1 MIIDRIL
8 YKGDKFK
15 YGKKYYNHVIS
26 MVEKYLEPLLL
37 YHVRKSLYYVIIG
50 KYKVFTKKHTWKHLK
65 AIRIEIKPNSDY
77 SKWWNND
84 GDLTA
89 YNSPIIELVPS
100 QGLFFVFFGQEV
112 IIIQGDRSVRLSV
125 YKGEYRTFL
134 SHIIAKAVDLKV
146 NHRGKITKEYEET
159 VHNSGMLTLKELM
172 DLFNTN
178 ITTDKIDAL
187 AIQSYPRVMYQW

>member
-15 YGKKYYNHVIS
+15 YGKEYYGHIVS

-37 YHVRKSLYYVIIG
+37 YHVRKSLYYVTIG
-50 KYKVFTKKHTWKHLK
+50 KYKIFTKKHTWNHLK
-65 AIRIEIKPNSDY
+65 AIRIEIKPHSDY
-77 SKWWNND
+77 SKWRNND

-125 YKGEYRTFL
+125 YRGEYRTFL
-134 SHIIAKAVDLKV
+134 SHIIAKAEDLKV
-146 NHRGKITKEYEET
+146 HHRGKITKEYEET

-178 ITTDKIDAL
+178 ITTDKICAV
-187 AIQSYPRVMYQW
+187 APTSYPW

>member
-15 YGKKYYNHVIS
+15 YGKKYYTHIVS

-50 KYKVFTKKHTWKHLK
+50 KYKVFTKKHTWNHLK
-65 AIRIEIKPNSDY
+65 AIRMEIKPNRHY
-77 SKWWNND
+77 SRWSSND
-84 GDLTA
+84 CDLTA

-100 QGLFFVFFGQEV
+100 QGIFFVFFGQEV

-125 YKGEYRTFL
+125 YKGEYRTFI
-134 SHIIAKAVDLKV
+134 SHIIAKAEDLKV
-146 NHRGKITKEYEET
+146 HHRGNITKEYEDT
-159 VHNSGMLTLKELM
+159 VHNSGMFTLKELM

-187 AIQSYPRVMYQW
+187 SFQRYPW

>member
-37 YHVRKSLYYVIIG
+37 YHARKSLYYVLIG
-50 KYKVFTKKHTWKHLK
+50 KYKVFAKKHTWNHLK
-65 AIRIEIKPNSDY
+65 AICMEIKPNRDY
-77 SKWWNND
+77 SKWRNND

-89 YNSPIIELVPS
+89 YNSPIIELAPS
-100 QGLFFVFFGQEV
+100 QGIFFVFFGQEV
-112 IIIQGDRSVRLSV
+112 IIIQGDRSVHLSV
-125 YKGEYRTFL
+125 YKGEYKTFI
-134 SHIIAKAVDLKV
+134 SHIIAKSEDLKV
-146 NHRGKITKEYEET
+146 NHRGNITKEYEDT
-159 VHNSGMLTLKELM
+159 VHNSGMFTLKELM

-187 AIQSYPRVMYQW
+187 SFKSYPW